1 MITQPTASNRLTV
14 NEQSKAPSL
23 PLNTKCFD
31 SQDSLTQNNFPGFA
45 TRAIHV
51 GQEPD
56 LETGAVTVPIYAT
69 STYVQQEL
77 GKNKGYE
84 YARVSNP
91 TRDRLEKNLAA
102 LEGGIASRVFA
113 SGMAA
118 INALFAMYKSGDH
131 VVCGHNLY
139 GGVPRLFN
147 QVLAGY
153 GMEFAYVDTSD
164 AGNVERAIREKTRM
178 VYVETPT
185 NPLMALS
192 DLAAI
197 SKVCHQKKIDLVV
210 DNTFMSPYF
219 QQPIALGADLVV
231 HSTTKFLNGHSDGL
245 GGVVVCTRPEQA
257 EQLGFVQKA
266 AGAILSPFEAWLVLR
281 GVKTITVRMQQHDRN
296 GRLVADF
303 LSQHRKVK
311 KVFYPGLPDH
321 PQYELAQ
328 RQMSGFGAMIS
339 FETGSLSN
347 ANKLLKGVRVC
358 SFAESLGGVETLIS
372 HPATMTH
379 AAVGEKGRKEIGIT
393 NGMLRI
399 SVGIENVEDIIA
411 DLDQALDAI

>member
-1 MITQPTASNRLTV
+1 MAKKLQ
-14 NEQSKAPSL
+14 
-23 PLNTKCFD
+23 
-31 SQDSLTQNNFPGFA
+31 PGFA
-45 TRAIHV
+45 TRAIHT

-56 LETGAVTVPIYAT
+56 RETGAVSAPIHAT
-69 STYVQQEL
+69 STYVQEEL
-77 GKNKGYE
+77 GKHKGYE

-91 TRDRLEKNLAA
+91 TRTRLEENLAS

-118 INALFAMYKSGDH
+118 INALCTMLKSGDH
-131 VVCGHNLY
+131 VVCGNNLY

-147 QVLAGY
+147 QIFADF
-153 GMEFAYVDTSD
+153 GMQFSYVDTSD
-164 AGNVERAIREKTRM
+164 VKNVERAIQKNTRL

-197 SKVCHQKKIDLVV
+197 AEVCHRRKVELVV

-219 QQPIALGADLVV
+219 QQPIALGADMVV

-245 GGVVVCTRPEQA
+245 GGVVVCTKPEQA
-257 EQLGFVQKA
+257 EKLAFLQKA
-266 AGAILSPFEAWLVLR
+266 AGAILSPFECWLVLR
-281 GVKTITVRMQQHDRN
+281 GVKTLAVRMEQHDRS
-296 GRLVADF
+296 GRIVADF
-303 LSQHRKVK
+303 LAHHKKVK

-328 RQMSGFGAMIS
+328 RQMSGFGSMIT

-347 ANKLLKGVRVC
+347 AKKMLKRVRVC
-358 SFAESLGGVETLIS
+358 SLAESLGGVETLIS

-393 NGMLRI
+393 DGMVRI
-399 SVGIENVEDIIA
+399 SVGIEDVQDILD
-411 DLDQALDAI
+411 DLNQALAAI

>member
-1 MITQPTASNRLTV
+1 MPKNKQ
-14 NEQSKAPSL
+14 
-23 PLNTKCFD
+23 
-31 SQDSLTQNNFPGFA
+31 PGFA
-45 TRAIHV
+45 TRAIHA

-56 LETGAVTVPIYAT
+56 VETGAVSAPIHPT

-91 TRDRLEKNLAA
+91 TRTRLEENLAA
-102 LEGGIASRVFA
+102 LEGGIAARTFA

-118 INALFAMYKSGDH
+118 INAICTMFKSGDH
-131 VVCGHNLY
+131 VVCGNDLY

-153 GMEFAYVDTSD
+153 GIEFTYVDTSEVK
-164 AGNVERAIREKTRM
+164 NVERAIRKNTRV

-192 DLAAI
+192 DLEAI
-197 SKVCHQKKIDLVV
+197 SQVCHRKKVALVV

-219 QQPIALGADLVV
+219 QQPIALGADMVV

-245 GGVVVCTRPEQA
+245 GGVVVCTKPEQA
-257 EQLGFVQKA
+257 ETLAFVQKA
-266 AGAILSPFEAWLVLR
+266 AGAILSPFECWLILR
-281 GVKTITVRMQQHDRN
+281 GVKTLAVRMERHDRN
-296 GRLVADF
+296 GRFVAEF
-303 LSQHRKVK
+303 LARHKKVR
-311 KVFYPGLPDH
+311 KVFYPGLPEH

-328 RQMSGFGAMIS
+328 KQMSGFGSMIT

-347 ANKLLKGVRVC
+347 AKKLLKKVRVC
-358 SFAESLGGVETLIS
+358 SLAESLGGVETLIS

-379 AAVGEKGRKEIGIT
+379 AALGKKGRRAIGIT
-393 NGMLRI
+393 DGMVRI
-399 SVGIENVEDIIA
+399 SVGIENVEDIID
-411 DLDQALDAI
+411 DLDHALATI